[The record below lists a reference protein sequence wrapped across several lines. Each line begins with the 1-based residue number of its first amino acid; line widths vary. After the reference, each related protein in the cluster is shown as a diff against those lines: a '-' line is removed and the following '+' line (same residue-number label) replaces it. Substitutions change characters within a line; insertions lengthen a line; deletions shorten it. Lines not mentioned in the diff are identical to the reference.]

1 MSRSFRCHR
10 NFGGFCII
18 PPDELN
24 QEQSRNLLACASPS
38 SSSST
43 ARAVLSKA
51 DFFPVQMGFISS
63 HGFQNPL
70 ESSSL
75 LHVSIRGAGT

>member
-24 QEQSRNLLACASPS
+24 QEQSRNLLACAS
-38 SSSST
+38 SST
-43 ARAVLSKA
+43 VRAVLSKA
-51 DFFPVQMGFISS
+51 DFFPVQMGFMSS

-75 LHVSIRGAGT
+75 LRVSIRGAGT